1 LNPRARTAI
10 IGCGKVAHLHA
21 AALGRL
27 SESEF
32 VAACDVEPAR
42 ARCFAD
48 LYQVRRFTD
57 CAGMIASR
65 RVEALVV

>member
-1 LNPRARTAI
+1 
-10 IGCGKVAHLHA
+10 LHA